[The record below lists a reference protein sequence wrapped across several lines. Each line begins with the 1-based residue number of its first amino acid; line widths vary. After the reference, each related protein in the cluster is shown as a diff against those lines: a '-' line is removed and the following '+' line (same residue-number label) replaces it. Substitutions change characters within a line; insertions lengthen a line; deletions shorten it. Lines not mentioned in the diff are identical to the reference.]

1 MRVALLG
8 TGTMGSGMARN
19 TAAAGHQV
27 VVWNRTREKAEALAG
42 AGIEVA
48 DTPAAAAADAE
59 LLVTVLF
66 DAAAT
71 EAVVTGPD
79 GAFAA
84 EHGPDLWVQSAT
96 VGVDH
101 EHLASLARAAGVTY
115 LDAPVLGTKGPAQA
129 GELVTLLAGAPEA
142 RQRALPVIEAW
153 SSNIVVLGDVPG
165 PASRMKLA
173 VNSWLAVLD
182 VGLAELVV
190 LCRRLGVEP
199 QDFLDTIEGGGLW
212 APYLGI
218 KGPMMLRGDLEAHFP
233 LVGLHKDLSLAR
245 SAAGVAAGEL
255 PTLDG
260 LLTDLERALDQ
271 GLGDLDMAAVI
282 DALPRPRRD

>member
-8 TGTMGSGMARN
+8 TGIMGSGMARN
-19 TAAAGHQV
+19 VAAAGHPV

-48 DTPAAAAADAE
+48 DTPAAAAAGAD

-66 DAAAT
+66 DADAT

-84 EHGPDLWVQSAT
+84 EHGPGLWVQSAT
-96 VGVDH
+96 VGLDY

-115 LDAPVLGTKGPAQA
+115 LDAPVLGTKGPARA
-129 GELVTLLAGAPEA
+129 GELVTLLAGAAEA

-153 SSNIVVLGDVPG
+153 SSKIILLGGEPG
-165 PASRMKLA
+165 PASRMKLL
-173 VNSWLAVLD
+173 VNTWLAVLD
-182 VGLAELVV
+182 VGLAEV
-190 LCRRLGVEP
+190 LTLAGQLGVP
-199 QDFLDTIEGGGLW
+199 GRDFLDTLEGGALW

-218 KGPMMLRGDLEAHFP
+218 KGELMIDQDFEPHFP
-233 LVGLHKDLSLAR
+233 LVGLHKDLDLSR
-245 SAAGVAAGEL
+245 AAGNVAPGEL
-255 PTLDG
+255 PVLDG
-260 LLTDLERALDQ
+260 VLDALQGALEA
-271 GLGDLDMAAVI
+271 GLGDRDMAAVI
-282 DALPRPRRD
+282 EALPRPRRE

>member
-8 TGTMGSGMARN
+8 TGIMGSGMARN
-19 TAAAGHQV
+19 VAAAGHQV
-27 VVWNRTREKAEALAG
+27 VVWNRTRAKAEALAG

-48 DTPAAAAADAE
+48 ATPAAAAAGAD

-66 DAAAT
+66 DADAT

-96 VGVDH
+96 VGLGYG
-101 EHLASLARAAGVTY
+101 HLASLARAAGVTY

-129 GELVTLLAGAPEA
+129 GELVTLLAGPDAA

-153 SSNIVVLGDVPG
+153 SKKIVLLGAEPG
-165 PASRMKLA
+165 PASRMKLL
-173 VNSWLAVLD
+173 VNTWLAVLD
-182 VGLAELVV
+182 VGLAEV
-190 LCRRLGVEP
+190 LTLAGQLGVP
-199 QDFLDTIEGGGLW
+199 PRDFLDTLEGGALW

-218 KGPMMLRGDLEAHFP
+218 KGGLMIDQDFEPHFP
-233 LVGLHKDLSLAR
+233 LVGLHKDLDLSR
-245 SAAGVAAGEL
+245 TAGNVAPGEL
-255 PTLDG
+255 PVLDG
-260 LLTDLERALDQ
+260 VLDALQGALEA
-271 GLGDLDMAAVI
+271 GLGDRDMAAVI